1 MKKIMLG
8 MMALCAATAFGDLK
22 IGTVD
27 MMTLVR
33 NHKNYDTN
41 KKILQGSE
49 KDYQKELDSMK
60 AELDA
65 LQDEGKKIADQARN
79 PMISQAQKDK
89 IEKELLDIQN
99 KYVAGQQKLRSK
111 AMESQQKLQEL
122 ETQLLKIT
130 TEEIRAVVNKFAE
143 DNDYERRW
151 ASIPS
156 TPRAGRK
163 TMKASE
169 LAKVLG
175 GTLEGED
182 VELSAC
188 GGLEEA
194 RPGDLSFCKDPKHVK
209 LVESTKASAVLLP
222 PEWDKGAPCSVI
234 RVADPNHACMA
245 AAKMFAPPEP
255 VRAPGVHSTAIV
267 DPSVKLGKD
276 VHIGPFTVIEKGAEI
291 GDGAVI
297 EAQVFIGEGCKVG
310 AKTHIYP
317 QVTLRE
323 GTIVGADCIIHCGVR
338 LGGDGYGFNN
348 GRREDG
354 SVFIE
359 KIPQLGIVEIGD
371 GVEIGSNTTI
381 DRARIGRTYIGPMTK
396 IDNLVQIGHN
406 VKVKGYSGL
415 IAQSGVAGSTEIG
428 YGCLIWAQAGISGH
442 IKIADGVQVGPQAGV
457 PQSLDGSLKYV
468 IGAPAMS
475 MKDLAAIT
483 LAPKMIQ
490 KLKGEVKE
498 LKAQLAAK

>member
-1 MKKIMLG
+1 
-8 MMALCAATAFGDLK
+8 
-22 IGTVD
+22 
-27 MMTLVR
+27 
-33 NHKNYDTN
+33 
-41 KKILQGSE
+41 
-49 KDYQKELDSMK
+49 
-60 AELDA
+60 
-65 LQDEGKKIADQARN
+65 
-79 PMISQAQKDK
+79 
-89 IEKELLDIQN
+89 
-99 KYVAGQQKLRSK
+99 
-111 AMESQQKLQEL
+111 
-122 ETQLLKIT
+122 
-130 TEEIRAVVNKFAE
+130 
-143 DNDYERRW
+143 
-151 ASIPS
+151 
-156 TPRAGRK
+156 
-163 TMKASE
+163 MKASE
-169 LAKVLG
+169 LAKALG

-182 VELSAC
+182 VELTAC

-209 LVESTKASAVLLP
+209 LVETTKASAVLLP

-255 VRAPGVHSTAIV
+255 VRAPGVHPTAIV

-276 VHIGPFTVIEKGAEI
+276 VHVGPFTVIEKGTT
-291 GDGAVI
+291 
-297 EAQVFIGEGCKVG
+297 VG

-323 GTIVGADCIIHCGVR
+323 GTKVGADCIIHCGVR

-354 SVFIE
+354 SVYIE

-475 MKDLAAIT
+475 MKDPAAIT

>member
-1 MKKIMLG
+1 
-8 MMALCAATAFGDLK
+8 
-22 IGTVD
+22 
-27 MMTLVR
+27 
-33 NHKNYDTN
+33 
-41 KKILQGSE
+41 
-49 KDYQKELDSMK
+49 
-60 AELDA
+60 
-65 LQDEGKKIADQARN
+65 
-79 PMISQAQKDK
+79 
-89 IEKELLDIQN
+89 
-99 KYVAGQQKLRSK
+99 
-111 AMESQQKLQEL
+111 
-122 ETQLLKIT
+122 
-130 TEEIRAVVNKFAE
+130 
-143 DNDYERRW
+143 
-151 ASIPS
+151 
-156 TPRAGRK
+156 
-163 TMKASE
+163 MKASE

-175 GTLEGED
+175 GSLEGAD
-182 VELSAC
+182 VDLFAC

-209 LVESTKASAVLLP
+209 LVQETKASAVLLP
-222 PEWDKGAPCSVI
+222 PDWDKGAPCAII

-245 AAKMFAPPEP
+245 AAKLFAPPEP
-255 VRAPGVHSTAIV
+255 VRAPGVHPTAIV
-267 DPSVKLGKD
+267 DPSVKLGAG
-276 VHIGPFTVIEKGAEI
+276 VHIGAYTIVEKGSEI

-310 AKTHIYP
+310 AQTHIYP

-323 GTIVGADCIIHCGVR
+323 GTLVGRACIIHCGVR

-475 MKDLAAIT
+475 MKDLASIT
-483 LAPKMIQ
+483 LAPRMIQ
-490 KLKGEVKE
+490 KLKAEVKE
-498 LKAQLAAK
+498 IKAQLKGNA

>member
-1 MKKIMLG
+1 
-8 MMALCAATAFGDLK
+8 
-22 IGTVD
+22 
-27 MMTLVR
+27 
-33 NHKNYDTN
+33 
-41 KKILQGSE
+41 
-49 KDYQKELDSMK
+49 
-60 AELDA
+60 
-65 LQDEGKKIADQARN
+65 
-79 PMISQAQKDK
+79 
-89 IEKELLDIQN
+89 
-99 KYVAGQQKLRSK
+99 
-111 AMESQQKLQEL
+111 
-122 ETQLLKIT
+122 
-130 TEEIRAVVNKFAE
+130 
-143 DNDYERRW
+143 
-151 ASIPS
+151 
-156 TPRAGRK
+156 
-163 TMKASE
+163 MKASE

-175 GTLEGED
+175 GTLEGAD
-182 VELSAC
+182 VDIVAC

-194 RPGDLSFCKDPKHVK
+194 RAGDLSFCKDVKHVG

-222 PEWDKGAPCSVI
+222 PEWDKGAPCSII

-245 AAKMFAPPEP
+245 AAKIFAPPEP
-255 VRAPGVHSTAIV
+255 VRKRGVHPTAII
-267 DPSVKLGKD
+267 DESVELGEG
-276 VHIGPFTVIEKGAEI
+276 VHVGAYTIIEKGAKI
-291 GDGAVI
+291 GAGAII
-297 EAQVFIGEGCKVG
+297 EAQVFVGEGCKIG
-310 AKTHIYP
+310 ERTHIYP

-323 GTIVGADCIIHCGVR
+323 GTIVGADCIFHCGVR

-457 PQSLDGSLKYV
+457 PQTLDGSIKYV
-468 IGAPAMS
+468 IGTPATS
-475 MKDLAAIT
+475 LKDLAAISLT
-483 LAPKMIQ
+483 PKMLM
-490 KLKGEVKE
+490 KLKGEVKA
-498 LKAQLAAK
+498 LKAELEKKA

>member
-1 MKKIMLG
+1 M
-8 MMALCAATAFGDLK
+8 
-22 IGTVD
+22 
-27 MMTLVR
+27 R
-33 NHKNYDTN
+33 
-41 KKILQGSE
+41 
-49 KDYQKELDSMK
+49 
-60 AELDA
+60 
-65 LQDEGKKIADQARN
+65 
-79 PMISQAQKDK
+79 
-89 IEKELLDIQN
+89 
-99 KYVAGQQKLRSK
+99 
-111 AMESQQKLQEL
+111 
-122 ETQLLKIT
+122 
-130 TEEIRAVVNKFAE
+130 
-143 DNDYERRW
+143 
-151 ASIPS
+151 
-156 TPRAGRK
+156 
-163 TMKASE
+163 ASE
-169 LAKVLG
+169 LAARLDGK
-175 GTLEGED
+175 LEGDD
-182 VELSAC
+182 VELLAC

-194 RPGDLSFCKDPKHVK
+194 RAGDLSFCKDVKHVK
-209 LVESTKASAVLLP
+209 LVQSTQASAVLLP
-222 PEWDKGAPCSVI
+222 PDWADGAPCTII

-245 AAKMFAPPEP
+245 AAELFAPPTP
-255 VRAPGVHSTAIV
+255 VRAPGVHPTAIV
-267 DPSVKLGKD
+267 DPSVKLGAN
-276 VHIGPFTVIEKGAEI
+276 VHVGAYTIVEKNSVIGE
-291 GDGAVI
+291 GAVI
-297 EAQVFIGEGCKVG
+297 EAQVFIGESCTVG
-310 AKTHIYP
+310 ARTHIYP

-323 GTIVGADCIIHCGVR
+323 GTKVGADCIFHCGVR

-354 SVFIE
+354 SVYIE

-483 LAPKMIQ
+483 LAPKMIA
-490 KLKGEVKE
+490 KLKAEVKE
-498 LKAQLAAK
+498 LKARLAAAPTA